1 MPVRS
6 RIAPTPSGYLH
17 LGNALNFMLTW
28 LWVRKQNGML
38 RLRIDDRD
46 VQRSRPEFVE
56 DIFATLTWLGMD
68 WDEGP
73 QTVTDHQNNFAQ
85 ALRDERYHALIN
97 ELLQTGKVF
106 ACRCSRNMLMKG
118 QCNCI
123 TRTINLSTPDTALRL
138 NTAGQT
144 VSFNDIKTGDIKV
157 DVDTDMHNFIIR
169 RRDGI
174 PAYQIVSLADDVD
187 FDINLII
194 RGQDLYG
201 STAAQLHL
209 VSLLG
214 LSHFR
219 ETKFYHHRLITD
231 KHGNKL
237 SKSAGSMSIKA
248 MRQQG
253 LKPQH
258 LFEQLSSVMG
268 WQYNYTSLQQM
279 LEAFNLPA

>member
-17 LGNALNFMLTW
+17 IGNALNFMLTW
-28 LWVRKQNGML
+28 LWVRKQNGIL

-46 VQRSRPEFVE
+46 VQRARPEYIE
-56 DIFATLTWLGMD
+56 DIFATLTWLGID

-73 QTVTDHQNNFAQ
+73 QTVTEHQNKFEQ

-97 ELLQTGKVF
+97 ELLKTGKVF
-106 ACRCSRNMLMKG
+106 ACGCSRSMLMKG

-123 TRTINLSTPDTALRL
+123 IRSINFSTPDTALRL
-138 NTAGQT
+138 NTVGLT
-144 VSFNDIKTGDIKV
+144 VSFNDIKTGAIKV
-157 DVDTDMHNFIIR
+157 DLDTDIHNFVIR

-201 STAAQLHL
+201 STAAQLYL
-209 VSLLG
+209 ASLLG
-214 LSHFR
+214 LSQFS

-237 SKSAGSMSIKA
+237 SKSAGSMSIKE
-248 MRQQG
+248 MRRQG

-258 LFEQLSSVMG
+258 LFGQLSGVMG
-268 WQYNYTSLQQM
+268 WQNNYTSLQQM